1 MGTLYLCIVN
11 SQPSIYAAST
21 KVDAAIWHHR
31 LGHMSAKGMQILQ
44 AKNLLPGLKKV
55 DLEFCEDCVFGKQ
68 KRVRFLKLRNEK
80 KRKKLELVH
89 SDVWGPATATSLG
102 GSLYYVTFIDDA
114 TRKTW
119 VYPMKN
125 KSNVFSIFQRWKAL
139 VENEAGTKLK
149 CLRSDNGG
157 EYYSQEFESF
167 CARNGI

>member
-1 MGTLYLCIVN
+1 MMKVATLHSVRKVSKGSLVVAKGEKVGTLYLCTVN
-11 SQPSIYAAST
+11 AQPSIYGEST
-21 KVDAAIWHHR
+21 KVDAAVWHHR

-80 KRKKLELVH
+80 KSKKLELVH
-89 SDVWGPATATSLG
+89 SDVWGPATSTSLG
-102 GSLYYVTFIDDA
+102 GSLYFVTFIDDA

-125 KSNVFSIFQRWKAL
+125 KSNVFFYFSK
-139 VENEAGTKLK
+139 VESLSGK
-149 CLRSDNGG
+149 
-157 EYYSQEFESF
+157 
-167 CARNGI
+167 

>member
-1 MGTLYLCIVN
+1 MVAKGEKVGTLYLCIVN

-44 AKNLLPGLKKV
+44 AKNLLLGLKKV

-80 KRKKLELVH
+80 KSKNLELVH

-125 KSNVFSIFQRWKAL
+125 KSNVFSIFSK
-139 VENEAGTKLK
+139 VERLSGK
-149 CLRSDNGG
+149 
-157 EYYSQEFESF
+157 
-167 CARNGI
+167 